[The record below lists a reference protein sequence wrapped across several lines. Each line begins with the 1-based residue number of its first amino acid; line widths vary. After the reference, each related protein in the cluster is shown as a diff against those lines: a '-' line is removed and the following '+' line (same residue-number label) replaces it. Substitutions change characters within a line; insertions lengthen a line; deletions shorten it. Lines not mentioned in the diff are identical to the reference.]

1 MEDMNMSE
9 KEINQLQNEDQKSEA
24 TKLDEECLDKVA
36 GGVYD
41 PDTGKKDDDILL
53 PEL

>member
-1 MEDMNMSE
+1 MSE
-9 KEINQLQNEDQKSEA
+9 KQLNQMQNEDQKSE
-24 TKLDEECLDKVA
+24 TRELDEECLDKVA

-41 PDTGKKDDDILL
+41 PDTDKKDDDILL

>member
-1 MEDMNMSE
+1 MSE
-9 KEINQLQNEDQKSEA
+9 KQDNQLQSEEQKQENE
-24 TKLDEECLDKVA
+24 KLNEECLDKVA

-41 PDTGKKDDDILL
+41 PDTEKKDDDILL